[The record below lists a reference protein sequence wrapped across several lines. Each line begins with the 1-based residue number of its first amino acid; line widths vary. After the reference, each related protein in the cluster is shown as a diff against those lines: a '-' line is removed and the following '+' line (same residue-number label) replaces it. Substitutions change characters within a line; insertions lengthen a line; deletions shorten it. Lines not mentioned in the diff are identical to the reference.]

1 MRACSSRALPHASG
15 VACAAVC
22 VLLGACK
29 QGTDG
34 TGTLVGVYAVRG
46 VLVENSCGTT
56 ALPTPSPLEYNV
68 EIREDHGVGY
78 WMPAKS
84 SQNAG
89 SLTTRGE
96 FSFSAT
102 QSAVLSMTQGGQ
114 QLQPTD
120 FQTLQPDFDLQK
132 KTCAVTSMR
141 RISGSLQRRNAA
153 DGGFVT
159 EIGSVDAGADDDL
172 VGTDIVEI
180 APSAGSDCNA
190 SLSALGG
197 TYLALPCGARYLLT
211 GTLAA
216 AANLNGTGTQK

>member
-1 MRACSSRALPHASG
+1 MRACSSRTLPHASG
-15 VACAAVC
+15 AACAVVC

-29 QGTDG
+29 EGTA

-78 WMPAKS
+78 WVPAKS
-84 SQNAG
+84 PQNAG
-89 SLTTRGE
+89 SLTARGE
-96 FSFSAT
+96 FNFSAT
-102 QSAVLSMTQGGQ
+102 QSAVLSMTQAGQ
-114 QLQPTD
+114 QLQPND

-153 DGGFVT
+153 DGGGVA
-159 EIGSVDAGADDDL
+159 EIGSADAGEDDDL
-172 VGTDIVEI
+172 VGTDIVQI
-180 APSAGSDCNA
+180 SPSAGSDCNS

-216 AANLNGTGTQK
+216 AANINGTQK